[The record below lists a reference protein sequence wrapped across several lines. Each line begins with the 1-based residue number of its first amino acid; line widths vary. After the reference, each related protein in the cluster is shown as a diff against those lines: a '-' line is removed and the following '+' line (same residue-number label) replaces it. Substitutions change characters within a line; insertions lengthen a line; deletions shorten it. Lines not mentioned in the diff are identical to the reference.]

1 MPAYNTFDFDPPAP
15 VALVTFVHPDTGQR
29 MDNVP
34 MLLDTGADASIV
46 PQVVVTAL
54 GMSER
59 TKAYEV
65 TFLEG
70 DTATLRSTH
79 LQMKWLSFTFTGE
92 FLVTQAAHGVIGR
105 NILNNLRVV
114 LDGPRQDWEIE

>member
-1 MPAYNTFDFDPPAP
+1 MPAYNAFDFDPPAP

-70 DTATLRSTH
+70 DTATLHSTH
-79 LQMKWLSFTFTGE
+79 LQMKWLRLCQEITCAFCCKLIVATE
-92 FLVTQAAHGVIGR
+92 AEKRCQPQAVSDEKTKE
-105 NILNNLRVV
+105 VSYS
-114 LDGPRQDWEIE
+114 